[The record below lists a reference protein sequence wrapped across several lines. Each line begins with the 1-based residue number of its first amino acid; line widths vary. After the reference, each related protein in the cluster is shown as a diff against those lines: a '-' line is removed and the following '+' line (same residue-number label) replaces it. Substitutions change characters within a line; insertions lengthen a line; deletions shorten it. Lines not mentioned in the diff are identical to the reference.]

1 MSRFRIGVG
10 ILAALLGLCIW
21 AQARM
26 GAIQE
31 PIAQEI
37 AQAEALAAGEDW
49 PQAAAMVAK
58 ARGEWEG
65 NRTFLASLA
74 DHQPLEDIESL
85 FAALETYGARQD
97 QTEFRAA
104 CQELSRR
111 ILAVKE
117 AQEFN
122 LGSVF

>member
-10 ILAALLGLCIW
+10 LLLVLLGLCIW

-26 GAIQE
+26 SAIQK
-31 PIAQEI
+31 PIAQQI
-37 AQAEALAAGEDW
+37 TQAEALASREDW
-49 PQAAAMVAK
+49 PQATAK
-58 ARGEWEG
+58 AAQARTQWEEH
-65 NRTFLASLA
+65 RTFLAALA

-85 FAALETYGARQD
+85 FATLDAYSEAQD
-97 QTEFRAA
+97 ETEFRAA

-117 AQEFN
+117 AQEFSMSS
-122 LGSVF
+122 LF